1 MTTIKGLDRLY
12 INCYIYKHGWYIETE
27 KAMRFLVLGGTI
39 VAVVILERI
48 AHFRFRDAAFFR
60 DYFTS
65 DLIYLA
71 SALGL
76 GAQFAGSFVTPLT
89 EWIESFVAIPRMGT
103 IALPMWI
110 SLPLAVALT
119 DVGGYVAHRLLHRS
133 NALWEFHKVHH
144 SARVVDW
151 LATFRS
157 HFVEQIVRNLF
168 GPVLAIVAGFPL
180 DVTLLAAGVYAAF
193 AVFNH
198 SNTKINLRWA
208 EPVFVTP
215 RLHRTHHLPG
225 ATCQKNFATVFT
237 VWDRLFGTLD
247 MQSAA
252 CEVFGVP
259 DEVHS
264 FPQSWTAQ
272 LLEPFRRMLKHG
284 WNRTKADGLA
294 SE

>member
-1 MTTIKGLDRLY
+1 
-12 INCYIYKHGWYIETE
+12 
-27 KAMRFLVLGGTI
+27 MRFLVLGGTI
-39 VAVVILERI
+39 VAVVVLERI
-48 AHFRFRDAAFFR
+48 AHVRFREAAFFR

-76 GAQFAGSFVTPLT
+76 GAQFAGSYVTPLT
-89 EWIESFVAIPRMGT
+89 EWIEAAVTFPRLGT
-103 IALPMWI
+103 ISLPMWL
-110 SLPLAVALT
+110 SLPLAVALA
-119 DVGGYVAHRLLHRS
+119 DLGSYVAHRLLHRS

-157 HFVEQIVRNLF
+157 HFVEQIIRNLF
-168 GPVLAIVAGFPL
+168 GPALSIVAGFPL

-198 SNTKINLRWA
+198 SNTKLDLRWA
-208 EPVFVTP
+208 EAVFVTP
-215 RLHRTHHLPG
+215 RLHRMHHLPDK
-225 ATCQKNFATVFT
+225 TCQKNFGTVLT
-237 VWDRLFGTLD
+237 VWDRLFGTLEKRP
-247 MQSAA
+247 AA

-272 LLEPFRRMLKHG
+272 LLEPFRRMVKQT
-284 WNRTKADGLA
+284 WSTAKADGLA